1 MSIKLLLCVIIA
13 ASNMT
18 CCVSHKQGNLNST
31 ISCFSNGKLI
41 LKMKSKGRVIRDS
54 KPLLKFKDERGFN
67 VEIDRYCVIV
77 NSNEKLY
84 ERKN

>member
-1 MSIKLLLCVIIA
+1 MNIKLVLFFMILI
-13 ASNMT
+13 SNMPG
-18 CCVSHKQGNLNST
+18 CISHKQENLNST
-31 ISCFSNGKLI
+31 INCFSNGKLI
-41 LKMKSKGRVIRDS
+41 LRMKAKGRVIRDA

>member
-1 MSIKLLLCVIIA
+1 
-13 ASNMT
+13 
-18 CCVSHKQGNLNST
+18 
-31 ISCFSNGKLI
+31 
-41 LKMKSKGRVIRDS
+41 MKSKGRVIRDA

-67 VEIDRYCVIV
+67 VEIDRYCVII